1 MIALAVFLAVVAA
14 CCFALSVA
22 MQHGAVQESG
32 FSLRVVRSRRWLIGT
47 SFAVLGAGLHI
58 VALWLAPLVI
68 VQPIGVLSLVLTV
81 LLTGRGNV
89 LAVILVGVGTAGFV
103 LVASTTGADMSGVQ
117 TGDIQLFVLGA
128 FGFAC
133 VALAVRN
140 CLLLASSAAVMFG
153 LGSALIRAATV
164 DFSLVLGAESIALIL
179 IGGWLVHRAY
189 AVGSTA
195 TVIASTTVL
204 DPFTAV
210 AVGLWVYGE
219 AALFSPAQA
228 FALAVFALLS
238 VVGVIALAKDP
249 VPKEETVIPKKGNDR
264 LRILIGADT
273 FPPDINGAANFAGR
287 LAHGLAERG
296 HDVHVACPQHAV
308 PVDDREITI
317 HPVTS
322 KRTPFHPTFRISL
335 PWQAAREA
343 EELIQRIQPDV
354 VHVQSHFPVGRA
366 VLRAAQKHGI
376 PVIATNHFMPE
387 NLLGYV
393 PIPKPLRTAAVRWA
407 WRDLVKVF
415 RDAELVTAPT
425 PRAVELL
432 TANGLPGS
440 PRAISCGIDLDHYPA
455 RKTNGKQVLFVGR
468 LDEEKNVD
476 ELIKAVARLPHVRA
490 EIVGDGSCRGKLSAL
505 ADSLKVSDRV
515 EFLGFVSDEELVRA
529 YQRADLF
536 CMPGTAELQSLATM
550 EAMAA
555 GLPVVAADAMALPH
569 LVDPGVNGFRFPP
582 GNVAV
587 LAAAIDEVFRDPAVT
602 AAMGRAS
609 REMIESHDIGRTLS
623 TFEDVY
629 YQAAGVSPQPQP
641 VSAVRS
647 AA

>member
-1 MIALAVFLAVVAA
+1 MV
-14 CCFALSVA
+14 
-22 MQHGAVQESG
+22 
-32 FSLRVVRSRRWLIGT
+32 
-47 SFAVLGAGLHI
+47 
-58 VALWLAPLVI
+58 
-68 VQPIGVLSLVLTV
+68 
-81 LLTGRGNV
+81 
-89 LAVILVGVGTAGFV
+89 LVGVGTAGFV
-103 LVASTTGADMSGVQ
+103 LIAATAGADMSGVQ
-117 TGDIQLFVLGA
+117 TGGIQLFVLGA

-133 VALAVRN
+133 LALVVRN

-153 LGSALIRAATV
+153 IGSALIRAATV
-164 DFSLVLGAESIALIL
+164 NISGDFSLMLVLGAESVALIL
-179 IGGWLVHRAY
+179 IGGWLVHQAY
-189 AVGSTA
+189 AVGSTS

-219 AALFSPAQA
+219 AALFTPVQA
-228 FALAVFALLS
+228 FALAGFALLS
-238 VVGVIALAKDP
+238 VVGVLALAKDP
-249 VPKEETVIPKKGNDR
+249 QPKEKTVLAKNGLAKNGQ

-308 PVDDREITI
+308 PVDDGAITM

-335 PWQAAREA
+335 PWQAAKEA
-343 EELIQRIQPDV
+343 EEMIQRIQPDV

-366 VLRAAQKHGI
+366 VLRAAQRHGI

-387 NLLGYV
+387 NLIGYV
-393 PIPKPLRTAAVRWA
+393 PIPKPVRAAAVRWA

-415 RDAELVTAPT
+415 RTADLVTAPT

-455 RKTNGKQVLFVGR
+455 RQTSGKQVLFVGR
-468 LDEEKNVD
+468 LDEEKNLD
-476 ELIKAVARLPHVRA
+476 ELIKAVARLPEVRA
-490 EIVGDGSCRGKLSAL
+490 EIVGDGSCREKLTAL
-505 ADSLKVSDRV
+505 ADSLKVRDRID
-515 EFLGFVSDEELVRA
+515 FLGFVSDEELVRA

-555 GLPVVAADAMALPH
+555 GLPVVVADAMALPH
-569 LVDPGVNGFRFPP
+569 LCDPGVNGFRFPP
-582 GNVAV
+582 GNVAI
-587 LAAAIDEVFRDPAVT
+587 LAAAIDEVFRDPALT
-602 AAMGRAS
+602 AAMGSAS
-609 REMIESHDIGRTLS
+609 RQMIEHHDIGRTLT

-629 YQAAGVSPQPQP
+629 CAVSGISRPQP
-641 VSAVRS
+641 VSGVRS